1 MKKLMKMKKY
11 AQGGKTNSP
20 EDEDYQLADEQG
32 KTLADRGGILPSTL
46 YGMYR
51 AERLGRQSGDELYSK
66 KRRVQDSIS
75 NPIVSRLNK
84 GIDYAV
90 EKYGDLRDDVRTMVT
105 NDDSAE
111 FRKGQRRRREHHLGY
126 KKGGSVSSSASKRAD
141 GIAKKGKT
149 RGRFV

>member
-32 KTLADRGGILPSTL
+32 KTLAELGNRFGSGSS
-46 YGMYR
+46 MSR
-51 AERLGRQSGDELYSK
+51 AERLGRQSGDEIYGK
-66 KRRVQDSIS
+66 KKRVQDSIS

-111 FRKGQRRRREHHLGY
+111 FRKGQRRRRESHLGY
-126 KKGGSVSSSASKRAD
+126 KKGGMISSASKRAD

-149 RGRFV
+149 RGKFV